1 MSAPAWLEIV
11 GAGLGF
17 VYVVLVIRQK
27 VGCWPVGILSALVYV
42 LVFFQARLYGQAGLQ
57 CVYIALMAYGWWEWR
72 RGGAGGGPLA
82 VSRLPARWWAGVL
95 LGGVSLSVAIGLLL
109 ARRTDAALPFWDG
122 GTTAWSLLAQWMT
135 ARKWIENWA
144 VWIAVNVVYVGMYAS
159 QHLYP
164 TTLLYGAF
172 LALAVLGL
180 LEWRRAMRPAP
191 GSSPERA

>member
-1 MSAPAWLEIV
+1 VSAPAWLEIV

-27 VGCWPVGILSALVYV
+27 VGCWPAGIGSALVYV
-42 LVFFQARLYGQAGLQ
+42 LVFFQARLYGQVGLQ
-57 CVYIALMAYGWWEWR
+57 CVYIALMAYGWREWG

-82 VSRLPARWWAGVL
+82 VSRLPARWRAGVL
-95 LGGVSLSVAIGLLL
+95 LGGVGLSAAIGFLL
-109 ARRTDAALPFWDG
+109 AWTTDAALPFWDG

-164 TTLLYGAF
+164 TALLYGAF

-191 GSSPERA
+191 GPSPETA